1 MRARTFQS
9 LLGVLILSLLSGAC
23 TTFAPEDSNPEALFK
38 LAEEEIKGN
47 RYLMAIDK
55 LRMVKNKFPYS
66 KFAAEAQLRIADVY
80 FLQESFTEAALGY
93 ETFRDLY
100 PKHPK
105 TGYATFRIA
114 KSYFGESPENVSRDQ
129 TPTLKAL
136 EGYQEFLR
144 RHPDSPESAEARTDA
159 AEATRRLAQK
169 EYEIARFY
177 MKRRDYSSARSRLQK
192 LIRLYPQSSVAAEA
206 QKRLEK
212 LPAVDGKEA
221 PEGSNDDGSQS

>member
-1 MRARTFQS
+1 MRVRTFHR

-23 TTFAPEDSNPEALFK
+23 STVAPEDSNPESLFK
-38 LAEEEIKGN
+38 AAEEEISGN

-105 TGYATFRIA
+105 TAYATFRIA
-114 KSYFGESPENVSRDQ
+114 KSYFGESPENVARDQ

-144 RHPDSPESAEARTDA
+144 RFPDSAEATEARADA

-177 MKRRDYSSARSRLQK
+177 MKRRDYSSAKHRFEK

-206 QKRLEK
+206 RKRLET
-212 LPAVDGKEA
+212 LPTVDGKEA
-221 PEGSNDDGSQS
+221 PEESSDDGSQS